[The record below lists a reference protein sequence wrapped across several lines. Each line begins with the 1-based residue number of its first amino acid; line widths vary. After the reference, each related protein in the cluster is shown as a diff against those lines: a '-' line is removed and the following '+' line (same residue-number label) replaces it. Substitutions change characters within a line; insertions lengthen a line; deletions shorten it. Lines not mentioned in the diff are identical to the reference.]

1 VKVWIDTDPG
11 IDDALAIMLALK
23 SPELQ
28 VVGISAVHGNIEV
41 ELGASNVLKIL
52 SLLGSDVPV
61 WVGAPR
67 NLIGDLRTAPFIHG
81 KDGLGDLL
89 KAPGRRPESGSA
101 FGALAR
107 ALREAEEP
115 ITVIALGPLTNVAL
129 ALAHEPDI
137 ERNFERIVVMGGA
150 FRCEGN
156 TTPAAEF
163 NVYCDPE
170 AARFVLRSG
179 IPQVWVGLD
188 VTMRTVMPLEWS
200 EKLAR
205 CKDEG
210 LRFIGELT
218 TFYSRYYRSYYG
230 IEGCALH
237 DPLTVGYLLNSKLV
251 TTREVFVD
259 IELGGMLCRGR
270 TVADMWGIPEP
281 WGEPNAE
288 VALDV
293 DARAFLKLFRER
305 VLREEDRT

>member
-23 SPELQ
+23 SPELE
-28 VVGISAVHGNIEV
+28 VVGISAVHGNIDV
-41 ELGASNVLKIL
+41 ELGASNALKIL
-52 SLLGSDVPV
+52 SLLGSNVPV
-61 WVGAPR
+61 WVGASR
-67 NLIGDLRTAPFIHG
+67 NLIGDLRTAPYIHG
-81 KDGLGDLL
+81 EDGLGDLL
-89 KAPGRRPESGSA
+89 TAPDRRPESGSA
-101 FGALAR
+101 SDALAR
-107 ALREAEEP
+107 ALKEAEEP

-129 ALAHEPDI
+129 ALAREPGID
-137 ERNFERIVVMGGA
+137 RNVERIVIMGGA

-170 AARFVLRSG
+170 AAYRVLHSG

-200 EKLAR
+200 EELADR
-205 CKDEG
+205 KDKK

-218 TFYSRYYRSYYG
+218 RFYSKYYRSYYG
-230 IEGCALH
+230 IQGCALH
-237 DPLTVGYLLNSKLV
+237 DPLTVGYLLDPELL

-259 IELGGMLCRGR
+259 VELGGALCRGR
-270 TVADMWGIPEP
+270 TVADLWGIPEP
-281 WGEPNAE
+281 WGKPNAK

-293 DARAFLKLFRER
+293 EAGAFLRLFRER
-305 VLREEDRT
+305 VLQEEDRA